1 MPLTGQTSSPRV
13 EDYRRSGAGGL
24 ILGGSLPNLA
34 NAATGGRADWNW
46 VAATIR
52 SIARL
57 LSPAGDFVPPARDK
71 SAAGGGLLQGDTPER
86 RMPMAHFLFVCR
98 YGSLLHRPAIRL
110 AALACL
116 MLAAPANAAEKST
129 VSVAHIKL
137 SGDLDETPVAADPL
151 FGISPENFK
160 AKLDRIKKAQKDN
173 KIQGLYLNIDEPK
186 LGWGKLDELSKA
198 LHDFRKSGK
207 KAFAYLEAGSSR
219 DYLIAL
225 ACDQVYLPE
234 SGWLM
239 LTGVRAEAIFFKDF
253 FDKIGVKADM
263 LQMGAFKGAAE
274 PFTRNKLSP
283 ENRQQLESILDDHYD
298 HSLVARIVAGRKK
311 QHFTSEKVKKLID
324 RGPFTA
330 KQAVQEGLIDGL
342 AYPDGV
348 EAALERLLDAD
359 KVKIVKDYA
368 KAKAEDIDLGNPFTL
383 MKQLFKPALPRLS
396 RGPKVAVIYA
406 VGAITT
412 GKGGR
417 GLLSGEI
424 VGSTTMIE
432 AIRQAEEDSTVKAIV
447 LRVDSPGGSALASD
461 LIWNELRR
469 CKKPIVASMSDV
481 AASGG
486 YYISMA
492 AGKIYAD
499 PGTLTGSIGV
509 VGGKLTMG
517 GLMDNVGIKTEVLK
531 RGAHADILSTDRPFS
546 ASERETF
553 TNLMRDVYDQFL
565 TKALE
570 GRKKAGQKMTRAEL
584 EKLAGGH
591 VWTGRQAK
599 ANGLI
604 DELGTLDD
612 AIAHAWK
619 QAKMPAATEPEL
631 LILPRP
637 KALLD
642 TLIESVGETR
652 VPLSQI
658 KDLSLLREMNQKLG
672 SVEGLLRLR
681 GEPVW
686 LVMPFGLRIH

>member
-1 MPLTGQTSSPRV
+1 M
-13 EDYRRSGAGGL
+13 
-24 ILGGSLPNLA
+24 
-34 NAATGGRADWNW
+34 
-46 VAATIR
+46 
-52 SIARL
+52 
-57 LSPAGDFVPPARDK
+57 
-71 SAAGGGLLQGDTPER
+71 
-86 RMPMAHFLFVCR
+86 
-98 YGSLLHRPAIRL
+98 LHRPTVLL
-110 AALACL
+110 AALACAVL
-116 MLAAPANAAEKST
+116 VAPLPAAEKTT

-137 SGDLDETPVAADPL
+137 AGDLDESPVAADPL
-151 FGISPENFK
+151 LGISPENFK
-160 AKLDRIKKAQKDN
+160 AKLDRIKKATHDD
-173 KIQGLYLNIDEPK
+173 KIQGLYLYLDGPQ
-186 LGWGKLDELSKA
+186 LGWGKLDELTRA
-198 LHDFRKSGK
+198 IHDFRKSGK
-207 KAFAYLEAGSSR
+207 KAFAYLEAGNSR
-219 DYLIAL
+219 DYLIGL
-225 ACDQVYLPE
+225 ACDEIYLPE
-234 SGWLM
+234 PGWLM
-239 LTGVRAEAIFFKDF
+239 LTGIRTEVTFYKDL

-283 ENRQQLESILDDHYD
+283 ENRQQLESILDDYYNNSIVH
-298 HSLVARIVAGRKK
+298 RIVASRKK
-311 QHFTSEKVKKLID
+311 GQFTSEKVKKLID
-324 RGPFTA
+324 RGPFSA
-330 KQAVQEGLIDGL
+330 KQAVKEGLVDGL

-348 EAALERLLDAD
+348 EDVLKHLLDAE
-359 KVKIVKDYA
+359 KVKVVKDYA
-368 KAKAEDIDLGNPFTL
+368 KAKAEDIDLSNPFTL
-383 MKQLFKPALPRLS
+383 MKQLLKPATPKAS

-406 VGAITT
+406 VGPIST

-417 GLLSGEI
+417 SLLSGDA
-424 VGSTTMIE
+424 VGSTTMVE

-509 VGGKLTMG
+509 VGGKLAVG
-517 GLMDNVGIKTEVLK
+517 GVFDNVGIKTEVIK
-531 RGAHADILSTDRPFS
+531 RGAHADIMSIERPFT

-553 TNLMRDVYDQFL
+553 TNLMRDIYDQFL

-570 GRKKAGQKMTRAEL
+570 GRKKAGKKMTRAEL

-604 DELGTLDD
+604 DELGGLDEAVAD
-612 AIAHAWK
+612 AWK
-619 QAKMPAATEPEL
+619 QAKMPATIEPEL
-631 LILPRP
+631 LILPKP
-637 KALLD
+637 KAVLD
-642 TLIESVGETR
+642 SLMES
-652 VPLSQI
+652 LSQTRMPMAQVR
-658 KDLSLLREMNQKLG
+658 DVPVLREMSEKLG

-686 LVMPFGLRIH
+686 LVLPYGLKIH